1 MSSTKFATLPAPP
14 YYAVI
19 FSSQRTQAD
28 GGYGETA
35 ERMEQL
41 IVTMPGY
48 LGAESLRG
56 PDGFGIT
63 IAYFDTEEN
72 IRLWRDHAEHAD
84 ARMRGRK
91 EWYSHFEVRIAKV
104 ERAYNLATVQKA

>member
-1 MSSTKFATLPAPP
+1 MSSFKFARLPQPP

-19 FSSQRTQAD
+19 FSSQRTDAD
-28 GGYGETA
+28 NGYAETA
-35 ERMEQL
+35 ERMEEL
-41 IVTMPGY
+41 IATMPGY

-72 IRLWRDHAEHAD
+72 IRTWRNHAEHAD

-91 EWYSHFEVRIAKV
+91 EWYSHFEVRVAKV
-104 ERAYNLATVQKA
+104 ERAYNLAALQKS